1 MLFEIL
7 KWFHIVLAIV
17 AVGANA
23 TYAVWI
29 QRGTIDKVALPFT
42 LRGIKLIDDRI
53 ANPSYLFILLTG
65 LGMVLLADFPL
76 TIPWILL
83 SLILWLLM
91 LLIGFFGY
99 TPTLRKQ
106 IEEAEKGGADS
117 DEYKAVA
124 WRGTVLGIV
133 LGVVVLFIIYLMVFK
148 PALWG

>member
-17 AVGANA
+17 AVGANV

-42 LRGIKLIDDRI
+42 LRGVKLIDDRV
-53 ANPSYLFILLTG
+53 ANPAYFFILLTG
-65 LGMVLLADFPL
+65 LGMVLTADIPL
-76 TIPWILL
+76 TTPWILL
-83 SLILWLLM
+83 SLILWLVM
-91 LLIGFFGY
+91 ILLGLFGY
-99 TPTLRKQ
+99 TPTLRRQ
-106 IEEAEKGGADS
+106 IAAAESGGADS
-117 DEYKAVA
+117 EEYKAVA

-133 LGVVVLFIIYLMVFK
+133 LGVIVLFIIYLMVFK